1 MTEFLGASPVRVVL
15 KAKDCNDFQ
24 GRAAM
29 DRELGI
35 LLDER
40 AITAVMNEYC
50 HAMDT
55 GQHDRWMACFTAD
68 AVYDVALPDG
78 RIYARL
84 EGEADFRKFITGYKV
99 LPGHKHVYVTP
110 IFDIDPD
117 AGEATVEA
125 YWFMLSGSEAKAGIS
140 SLGRSSDRFVKGAD
154 GRWRMR
160 ERRVA
165 TEGVAVG

>member
-1 MTEFLGASPVRVVL
+1 ME
-15 KAKDCNDFQ
+15 
-24 GRAAM
+24 
-29 DRELGI
+29 RELRI

-55 GQHDRWMACFTAD
+55 GQLDRWMNCFTAD

-84 EGEADFRKFITGYKV
+84 EGEAELRKFIAEYPV

-110 IFDIDPD
+110 LFDVD
-117 AGEATVEA
+117 AEAGTASVAA
-125 YWFMLSGSEAKAGIS
+125 YWFMLSGSESKAGIS
-140 SLGRSSDRFVKGAD
+140 SLGRVQDRFVRGAD
-154 GRWRMR
+154 GRWRIK

-165 TEGVAVG
+165 TEGMGV

>member
-1 MTEFLGASPVRVVL
+1 
-15 KAKDCNDFQ
+15 
-24 GRAAM
+24 M
-29 DRELGI
+29 DRELRI

-84 EGEADFRKFITGYKV
+84 EGEADFRKFITGYKGPARPQAC
-99 LPGHKHVYVTP
+99 LCHTDLRRRP
-110 IFDIDPD
+110 
-117 AGEATVEA
+117 
-125 YWFMLSGSEAKAGIS
+125 
-140 SLGRSSDRFVKGAD
+140 GRS
-154 GRWRMR
+154 
-160 ERRVA
+160 
-165 TEGVAVG
+165 

>member
-1 MTEFLGASPVRVVL
+1 
-15 KAKDCNDFQ
+15 
-24 GRAAM
+24 M
-29 DRELGI
+29 DHELRL

-40 AITAVMNEYC
+40 AITTVMNEYC

-84 EGEADFRKFITGYKV
+84 DGESELRNFIANYTV

-110 IFDIDPD
+110 IFDIDLD

-125 YWFMLSGSEAKAGIS
+125 YWFMLSGSEVKAGIS
-140 SLGRSSDRFVKGAD
+140 SLGRSRDRFVKGAD
-154 GRWRMR
+154 GRWRMK
-160 ERRVA
+160 ERWVA

>member
-1 MTEFLGASPVRVVL
+1 V
-15 KAKDCNDFQ
+15 
-24 GRAAM
+24 
-29 DRELGI
+29 DRELRI

-40 AITAVMNEYC
+40 AINAVMNEYC
-50 HAMDT
+50 HAMDN
-55 GQHDRWMACFTAD
+55 GQHDRWMNCFTAD

-84 EGEADFRKFITGYKV
+84 EGQAEFRRFITSYSV

-110 IFDIDPD
+110 IFDVDPD
-117 AGEATVEA
+117 AGTATVAA
-125 YWFMLSGSEAKAGIS
+125 YWFMLSGGESKAAIS
-140 SLGRSSDRFVKGAD
+140 SLGRVEDKFVKGSD

-165 TEGVAVG
+165 TEGMAVG

>member
-1 MTEFLGASPVRVVL
+1 
-15 KAKDCNDFQ
+15 
-24 GRAAM
+24 M
-29 DRELGI
+29 DREIRI

-40 AITAVMNEYC
+40 AITAVMNVYC

-55 GQHDRWMACFTAD
+55 GQHDRWMDCFTTD

-84 EGEADFRKFITGYKV
+84 EGEAEFRSFIANYPV

-110 IFDIDPD
+110 VFDIDPE

-140 SLGRSSDRFVKGAD
+140 SLGRSSDRFVKGTD
-154 GRWRMR
+154 GRWRMKA
-160 ERRVA
+160 RRVA
-165 TEGVAVG
+165 TEGISAG

>member
-1 MTEFLGASPVRVVL
+1 
-15 KAKDCNDFQ
+15 
-24 GRAAM
+24 M
-29 DRELGI
+29 DRELRI

-40 AITAVMNEYC
+40 AIGAVMNAYC

-55 GQHDRWMACFTAD
+55 GAHESWMNCFTAD

-84 EGEADFRKFITGYKV
+84 EGEADFRNFITHYTV

-110 IFDIDPD
+110 LFDVDPD
-117 AGEATVEA
+117 AGTATVEA

-140 SLGRSSDRFVKGAD
+140 SLGRSRDVFVKGAD
-154 GRWRMR
+154 GKWRMK

-165 TEGVAVG
+165 TEGMAVG

>member
-1 MTEFLGASPVRVVL
+1 
-15 KAKDCNDFQ
+15 
-24 GRAAM
+24 M
-29 DRELGI
+29 DRELRI

-55 GQHDRWMACFTAD
+55 GQHERWMACFTTD

-84 EGEADFRKFITGYKV
+84 EGEVEFRTFITNYPV

-110 IFDIDPD
+110 IFDIDLD
-117 AGEATVEA
+117 AHEATVEA
-125 YWFMLSGSEAKAGIS
+125 YWFMLSGSDSKAGIS
-140 SLGRSSDRFVKGAD
+140 SLGRCRDRFVMGAD
-154 GRWRMR
+154 GRWRIK

-165 TEGVAVG
+165 TEGVGNG